1 MNNMTSIWIPNNK
14 YSPNTKNYLQF
25 LLLGGGRLVLWRRDY
40 LPWFQVNY
48 KFYRKTPIM
57 GTPMGIPPHP
67 PGGSKIRRHLVAL
80 ESAAGPDFMAVELVP
95 R

>member
-1 MNNMTSIWIPNNK
+1 
-14 YSPNTKNYLQF
+14 
-25 LLLGGGRLVLWRRDY
+25 
-40 LPWFQVNY
+40 VNY